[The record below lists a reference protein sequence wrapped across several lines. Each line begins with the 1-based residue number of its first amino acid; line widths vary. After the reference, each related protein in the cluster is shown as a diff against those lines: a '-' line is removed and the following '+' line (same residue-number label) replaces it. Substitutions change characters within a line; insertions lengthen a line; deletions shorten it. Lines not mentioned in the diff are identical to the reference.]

1 MIVFDLRC
9 AGGHVFEAW
18 FGSSA
23 DYDDQRARNLVACPI
38 CGDASVEKALMAP
51 NVAAKGNRTG
61 DAAPAEVKAALAAL
75 AAAQEKALEGSEWV
89 GRSFADR
96 ARAMHDG
103 EEAHATIH
111 GQATPAEAR
120 ALAEDGV
127 PVAPLPFPVVPPAAR
142 N

>member
-75 AAAQEKALEGSEWV
+75 AAAQEKALEGPAWV

-96 ARAMHDG
+96 ARAMHHG
-103 EEAHATIH
+103 AEAQATLQ
-111 GQATPAEAR
+111 GQATPPAPRAR
-120 ALAEDGV
+120 HQ
-127 PVAPLPFPVVPPAAR
+127 API
-142 N
+142 

>member
-89 GRSFADR
+89 GRSDR
-96 ARAMHDG
+96 KSTRLNSSH
-103 EEAHATIH
+103 
-111 GQATPAEAR
+111 
-120 ALAEDGV
+120 
-127 PVAPLPFPVVPPAAR
+127 
-142 N
+142 